1 MSISNHFSSVIRCI
15 LIAGMVMCFSSSV
28 IAQEK
33 KQEKTKEK
41 KGEVVETKETQK
53 PDIKEVPKSRKQPK
67 PSVVKP
73 NVKVKPVKIVKPKIR
88 KP

>member
-1 MSISNHFSSVIRCI
+1 MCISF
-15 LIAGMVMCFSSSV
+15 SV

-33 KQEKTKEK
+33 TKEKIKDK

-67 PSVVKP
+67 PAVVKP
-73 NVKVKPVKIVKPKIR
+73 NVKIKPVKIVKPKIR